1 MKRWLWIVVL
11 LSIAFGAMIGLFR
24 APSQSVQAQLEAL
37 PALEGDFRRADGPRS
52 FSFPIDHGAHPD
64 YQTEW
69 WYYTGNLTAE
79 DGRLF
84 GFQLTFFRRGLIS
97 PEKRVPRESK
107 WATDQVYMAH
117 FALSHI
123 SDGRFDA
130 FERFSRGAATLAG
143 AQVDAFYRVWLED
156 WQVIQKE
163 DDEFRLYAAED
174 GIVLDLALKDMKGP
188 ILQGM
193 DGYSQKGAD
202 PGNAS
207 YYYSQS
213 RLGLQGKLTVGD
225 QTLNVYGEG
234 WMDHE
239 FGTSAL
245 SEDQNG
251 WDWFALQLSDG
262 SELMVYTLRKTNGEV
277 DPFSRGIVILPD
289 GSSHPLVFEDFSI
302 RVTDTWKSPFTAAVY
317 PAGWIIEVPKE
328 NLVLRVKPRLADQ
341 ELRLSFVYWEGSVGV
356 NGEKAGKVIGG
367 QGYVELTGY
376 AQSLQ
381 GRF

>member
-1 MKRWLWIVVL
+1 MKRWLWIFVLVV
-11 LSIAFGAMIGLFR
+11 IALGVVTGLFR
-24 APSQSVQAQLEAL
+24 SRSQFVQAQLEAL
-37 PALEGDFRRADGPRS
+37 PTLEGDFRRADGPRP
-52 FSFPIDHGAHPD
+52 FSFPIDHGAHLD

-69 WYYTGNLTAE
+69 WYYTGNLIAE

-97 PEKRVPRESK
+97 PEKRVLRQSR

-123 SDGRFDA
+123 SDGRFHA

-143 AQVDAFYRVWLED
+143 AEVGPFYRVWLED
-156 WQVIQKE
+156 WQVVQKA

-174 GIVLDLALKDMKGP
+174 DMILDLMLKDMKGP
-188 ILQGM
+188 VLQGIE
-193 DGYSQKGAD
+193 GYSQKGTD

-213 RLGLQGKLTVGD
+213 RLLMQGKLSVEGEVLSV
-225 QTLNVYGEG
+225 QGEG

-245 SEDQNG
+245 AEDQNG
-251 WDWFALQLSDG
+251 WDWFALQLSDW
-262 SELMVYTLRKTNGEV
+262 SELMVYTIRKTNGDI
-277 DPFSRGIVILPD
+277 DPFSRGIMVFPD
-289 GSSHPLVFEDFSI
+289 GSVRALELEDFSI
-302 RVTDTWKSPFTAAVY
+302 RVTDTWKSSFTESVY
-317 PAGWIIEVPKE
+317 PAGWIIEVPEE

-341 ELRLSFVYWEGSVGV
+341 ELRLSFIYWEGSVEV
-356 NGEKAGKVIGG
+356 NGEKAGEVIGG

-376 AQSLQ
+376 AQSMQ